1 MPDPQRPAAAPA
13 APPTGSDGPR
23 PAGGRSHAGL
33 RTRLLRGLI
42 ALSAVTFALAVVLA
56 VVNTRHNVRAELASS
71 AALALDLV
79 DGLLGPVPTLP
90 ADAARRAD
98 WLERL
103 RELGRHRHLRLDLLA
118 AGEAPRWPPPR
129 EAAAPAW
136 FAALVASE
144 PIQFERERRDADGT
158 PLRLLVRADPADELA
173 EAWTDFSDFL
183 LLLAGF
189 ALFANLLVWR
199 LLGSALAP
207 LRTIL
212 GGLDALAHGDYDHR
226 LPPAGVPELDRIG
239 ATVDRL
245 AATLAAGRAE
255 NRRLAGHALRV
266 REDERRLLAREL
278 HDELG
283 QSLSAIQ
290 ADAALI
296 AHTARDARHAE
307 SARAIGAT
315 TADILVSVRELIRR
329 LHPAVLDA
337 LGLRAALAQLAADWS
352 VRHAPVLA
360 RFEWDPN
367 LPERPACGIHAYRIV
382 QEGLTNVARH
392 AGAGHV
398 DIRLQRQASTL
409 YLELAD
415 DGRGCDLARA
425 GTGFG
430 LHGIRER
437 AQSFGGSADI
447 DSTPGHGLRIRV
459 RLPLADGAE

>member
-1 MPDPQRPAAAPA
+1 MSVPVSGRPAP
-13 APPTGSDGPR
+13 PR
-23 PAGGRSHAGL
+23 PGASL
-33 RTRLLRGLI
+33 RTRLLRGLL
-42 ALSAVTFALAVVLA
+42 ALSLVAFALAVTLA
-56 VVNTRHNVRAELASS
+56 VANTRHNVRAELASS

-79 DGLLGPVPTLP
+79 DGLLGPVPALP
-90 ADAARRAD
+90 GDAARRAE
-98 WLERL
+98 WLDQL

-118 AGEAPRWPPPR
+118 PGDSPRWPAPA

-183 LLLAGF
+183 ALLAGF
-189 ALFANLLVWR
+189 ALLAGLLVWR
-199 LLGSALAP
+199 LLGAALAP
-207 LRTIL
+207 VRVIL
-212 GGLDALAHGDYDHR
+212 GGLDALAHGDYDGR
-226 LPPAGVPELDRIG
+226 LASSGVPELDRIA

-255 NRRLAGHALRV
+255 NRRLAGHALTV

-290 ADAALI
+290 ADATLI
-296 AHTARDARHAE
+296 AHTATDPRHIE

-315 TADILVSVRELIRR
+315 TADILGSVRELIRR
-329 LHPAVLDA
+329 LHPAVLDV
-337 LGLRAALAQLAADWS
+337 LGLRAALGQLLADWA
-352 VRHAPVLA
+352 VRHAPVTT
-360 RFEWDPN
+360 RFDWDPA

-392 AGAGHV
+392 AAAGRV
-398 DIRLQRQASTL
+398 ELRLWREADAL
-409 YLELAD
+409 RLELAD
-415 DGRGCDLARA
+415 DGRGCDPAA
-425 GTGFG
+425 ATDGFG

-437 AQSFGGSADI
+437 AQSFGGHATIESA
-447 DSTPGHGLRIRV
+447 PGQGLRIRV
-459 RLPLADGAE
+459 RLPLDG